1 MSIPLNQRTVSLRLK
16 RIDVCDF
23 ILACHNASLC
33 AIAMGERGE
42 NKWDRLGDVL
52 DRILT
57 DFDKQQDVMM

>member
-1 MSIPLNQRTVSLRLK
+1 MITPLNQRTVTLRLK
-16 RIDVCDF
+16 RIDVCNLL
-23 ILACHNASLC
+23 LACHHASLC
-33 AIAMGERGE
+33 AEAMGERGE